1 MTNLHLN
8 NMHPNNIHPKTIA
21 RRAALQALIAV
32 ESEDAPLTSA
42 LDKAMRAADVSSQAR
57 PFAREIVSGVL
68 RQQSRIDWTLEPLL
82 KKPLG
87 KLDAPVRAALRLAA
101 YERAWLATPLSAVA
115 NEYAGLMKPLRLA
128 SATGFVNAIARQ
140 LPGQPRAVPHDWPVA
155 QRLSLEFSHPLWM
168 VERWLAVLGENECA
182 AVCEANN
189 EIAPLHLRVNS
200 LQSKPSEVLATLKA
214 SGLNARTGHWSPDAI
229 VIEAAGSPLD
239 WPSWK
244 AGHIIAQDEA
254 AQLVGLFAC
263 PAPGNLV
270 IDCAAA
276 PGGKTTHLA
285 QLMGD
290 EGLIIACDAAPGR
303 VKLVEEN
310 ARRLGLSC
318 IAART
323 GDLRALSNA
332 LPQADLVLLDAPC
345 SGTGTLRRRPDAKHR
360 KTPEQLTQ
368 LAQLQAELL
377 KAAASLV
384 KPDGILIYSTC
395 SLETEE
401 NQGQIERFLKENPS
415 WRVAPAME
423 NPGALP
429 AATIEAVGTL
439 EGFLQTW
446 PHRHGCDGMFAAK
459 LRMKAEG

>member
-1 MTNLHLN
+1 MQPE
-8 NMHPNNIHPKTIA
+8 MHPKTIA
-21 RRAALQALIAV
+21 RRAALQALISL
-32 ESEDAPLTSA
+32 ESEDAPLTAA
-42 LDKAMRAADVSSQAR
+42 LDKAMRATDLSFEMR

-68 RQQSRIDWTLEPLL
+68 RQQNRIDWTLEPLL
-82 KKPLG
+82 KKSLS
-87 KLDAPVRAALRLAA
+87 KLDGPVRAALRLAA

-115 NEYAGLMKPLRLA
+115 HEYAGLMKPLRLA
-128 SATGFVNAIARQ
+128 SATGFINAVARQ
-140 LPGQPRAVPHDWPVA
+140 LPDQPRAVPGDWMAAP
-155 QRLSLEFSHPLWM
+155 RLALEYSHPQWM
-168 VERWLAVLGENECA
+168 VERWLALLGESECA
-182 AVCEANN
+182 ALCGANN
-189 EIAPLHLRVNS
+189 QIAPLHLRVNS
-200 LQSKPSEVLATLKA
+200 LQAKPEEVLNALKA
-214 SGLNARTGHWSPDAI
+214 HDLKARGGKLSPVAI
-229 VIEAAGSPLD
+229 IVEGAGSPLD

-244 AGHIIAQDEA
+244 AGQIIAQDEA
-254 AQLVGLFAC
+254 AQLAGLFAN

-285 QLMGD
+285 QLMSD

-323 GDLRALSNA
+323 GDLRALSSA

-360 KTPEQLTQ
+360 KTPEQLAQ
-368 LAQLQAELL
+368 LVRLQAELL
-377 KAAASLV
+377 AAAAALV
-384 KPDGILIYSTC
+384 KPDGVLIYSTC
-395 SLETEE
+395 SLEAEE
-401 NQGQIERFLKENPS
+401 NQGQVERFVQENPS
-415 WRVAPAME
+415 WRVVPAKE

-429 AATIEAVGTL
+429 SAVIEAVSTP

-459 LRMKAEG
+459 LVQS